1 MKYKIIAKEPSASTA
16 TGNHDGV
23 IGQHPWTPAAPSTDE
38 SINRKS
44 LPQN

>member
-23 IGQHPWTPAAPSTDE
+23 IGQHP
-38 SINRKS
+38 
-44 LPQN
+44 